1 VLDLDGLIIGPCMAV
16 FGEPVAYYG
25 TSSLV
30 PGGTGTLATQVTGSP
45 VTVIQGVYDESYLPL
60 QPLGANQP
68 GLASLAMG
76 ALPNITAALPV
87 LGIRAAD
94 LPVPPE
100 QGDRLT
106 VRGQDFLVRE
116 VQADGH
122 GGIKLLLNAALAPP

>member
-1 VLDLDGLIIGPCMAV
+1 MLDLDGLIISPCMDV
-16 FGEPVAYYG
+16 FGEPIAYW
-25 TSSLV
+25 
-30 PGGTGTLATQVTGSP
+30 GTGTVATP
-45 VTVIQGVYDESYLPL
+45 IQGVYDESYLPL
-60 QPLGANQP
+60 QPLGSNVA
-68 GLASLAMG
+68 GLSSLAMG

-94 LPVPPE
+94 LPVLPE

-122 GGIKLLLNAALAPP
+122 GWLKLLLNAVLAPP